1 MPAKWARVW
10 FGVTALCVVAGVALS
25 VVSAVHSQGHFPTG
39 TERGFNTFAFFTIQA
54 NLLVGATT
62 LLLAIRLDRSSL
74 LFGMFRLIGL
84 VAITV
89 TGIVYHVALSGLLT
103 LAGYHQLANQLV
115 HTVVPILAVVGWLL
129 AGPRGQATAKAAW
142 LSPIY
147 PLAWL
152 AFTLIRGAV
161 IHWYPYPFV
170 DVTRLGYGKTV
181 LNCFWVSLLF
191 LGIAAGAAALDR
203 RLRPRTPAVAGSG
216 TGSAD
221 RAG

>member
-10 FGVTALCVVAGVALS
+10 FGVTALCVLAGVALT
-25 VVSAVHSQGHFPTG
+25 VVSAVHSPGHFPTG

-74 LFGMFRLIGL
+74 VFGTFRVIGL

-115 HTVVPILAVVGWLL
+115 HTVVPVLAVIGWLV
-129 AGPRGQATAKAAW
+129 AGPRGQVTARAVW
-142 LSPIY
+142 LSPLY

-161 IHWYPYPFV
+161 IDWYPYPFV
-170 DVTRLGYGKTV
+170 DVTKLGYAGTV

-191 LGIAAGAAALDR
+191 LGLAAGAAALDR
-203 RLRPRTPAVAGSG
+203 RLRPRPQPQPQPPAA
-216 TGSAD
+216 
-221 RAG
+221 

>member
-74 LFGMFRLIGL
+74 VFGTFRLIAL

-115 HTVVPILAVVGWLL
+115 HTVVPVLAVVGWLL
-129 AGPRGQATAKAAW
+129 AGPRGQATARAAW

-152 AFTLIRGAV
+152 AFTL
-161 IHWYPYPFV
+161 
-170 DVTRLGYGKTV
+170 TK
-181 LNCFWVSLLF
+181 
-191 LGIAAGAAALDR
+191 
-203 RLRPRTPAVAGSG
+203 
-216 TGSAD
+216 
-221 RAG
+221 

>member
-25 VVSAVHSQGHFPTG
+25 VVSAVHSTGHFPTG

-74 LFGMFRLIGL
+74 VFGTFRLIAL

-115 HTVVPILAVVGWLL
+115 HTVVPVLAVS
-129 AGPRGQATAKAAW
+129 AGCWPGRVA
-142 LSPIY
+142 
-147 PLAWL
+147 
-152 AFTLIRGAV
+152 
-161 IHWYPYPFV
+161 
-170 DVTRLGYGKTV
+170 
-181 LNCFWVSLLF
+181 
-191 LGIAAGAAALDR
+191 
-203 RLRPRTPAVAGSG
+203 RPRPRRPGCPRSTRWPGWRS
-216 TGSAD
+216 
-221 RAG
+221 R

>member
-25 VVSAVHSQGHFPTG
+25 VVSAVQGPGHFPTG
-39 TERGFNTFAFFTIQA
+39 TERGFNTFAFFTIQS

-74 LFGMFRLIGL
+74 LFGTFRLIGL
-84 VAITV
+84 VGIAV

-103 LAGYHQLANQLV
+103 LAGLHQLANQLV
-115 HTVVPILAVVGWLL
+115 HTVVPVLAVVGWLL

-170 DVTRLGYGKTV
+170 DVTQLGYGKTV

-203 RLRPRTPAVAGSG
+203 RLRPRTAGPPQPDDGLS
-216 TGSAD
+216 
-221 RAG
+221 

>member
-1 MPAKWARVW
+1 VSAKWARLW
-10 FGVTALCVVAGVALS
+10 FAATALCVVAGVALS
-25 VVSAVHSQGHFPTG
+25 VVSAVQGPGHFPTG

-74 LFGMFRLIGL
+74 LFGTFRLIGL

-89 TGIVYHVALSGLLT
+89 TGIVYHVALSGLLA
-103 LAGYHQLANQLV
+103 LAGFHQLANQLV
-115 HTVVPILAVVGWLL
+115 HTVVPVLAVAGWLI
-129 AGPRGQATAKAAW
+129 AGPRGQATARAAW
-142 LSPIY
+142 LSPLY

-161 IHWYPYPFV
+161 VHWYPYPFV
-170 DVTRLGYGKTV
+170 DVTKLGYAKTA

-191 LGIAAGAAALDR
+191 LGLAAAAAALDR
-203 RLRPRTPAVAGSG
+203 RLPGRDP
-216 TGSAD
+216 
-221 RAG
+221 